1 VFSYALPFSIAR
13 GLFSTIQSAVAQAT
27 APVAAAPAAASQPSM
42 IENFAPLVI
51 IGVVF
56 YFFLI
61 RPQSKA
67 RKEHQAVLGTLKR
80 GDEVL
85 TASGILGSIEGI
97 TEKFVTLE
105 IAPSV
110 KIRILRSQIAG
121 IAKDNLKSEAK
132 A

>member
-1 VFSYALPFSIAR
+1 MFLSVTMA
-13 GLFSTIQSAVAQAT
+13 AVHSLAQILTQKAW
-27 APVAAAPAAASQPSM
+27 AQGAVPVAGAPNAPSM
-42 IENFAPLVI
+42 LENFAPILI

-61 RPQSKA
+61 RPQGKA
-67 RKEHQAVLGTLKR
+67 RKEHQAVLETLKR

-85 TASGILGSIEGI
+85 TAGGILGSIEGL
-97 TEKFVTLE
+97 TDKFVTLE